1 MRAWGQSEPT
11 LEQLK
16 AAHAVTP
23 ITAVQSEYSLMERK
37 WEADVI
43 PLKSTKS
50 NKKINKKYVSI
61 IKS

>member
-1 MRAWGQSEPT
+1 MGTIRAHPRTTQGSP
-11 LEQLK
+11 
-16 AAHAVTP
+16 AVTP

-43 PLKSTKS
+43 PLKSTKL